1 MRSSDC
7 PRSPALAPAPTRAFR
22 DANPEDLTSLV
33 AIENAAFATDRLS
46 RRQFRWM
53 LSRANAALRILE
65 IDGAV
70 AGYLLLLF
78 HRGTSLARLYSIAL
92 SDGHRGGG
100 LGAVML
106 AEAERVALARDCVR
120 LRLEV
125 HPDNA
130 AAIRLYRAAGYRPF
144 GVFADYYQDHSDAL
158 RFEKRIRLMPDP
170 IGLAVPYYAQTL
182 DFTCGPA
189 SLIMAMQAIDA
200 SLPANRALELQ
211 LWREA
216 TTIYMTS
223 GHGGCS
229 PQGLAL
235 AAYRRGFRI
244 TLLLSQ
250 QEALFLDGV
259 RKAEKKAVLQ
269 LVHDE
274 FNREIAESGIQVRT
288 GSLDTAQLIRYL
300 DAGEVPLV
308 LISSYRFNASKAPHW
323 VVMAGADE
331 RFVYLHD
338 PDADEK
344 LYRTMADSQSI
355 PVSHHD
361 FDRMIR
367 FGASRAQ
374 AAVCLGP
381 RELRPDAQMSSSF

>member
-1 MRSSDC
+1 MC
-7 PRSPALAPAPTRAFR
+7 VPAPAQAADRDPAPVFR
-22 DANPEDLTSLV
+22 DALTDDIDRLV

-53 LSRANAALRILE
+53 LTRGNAVLRLVE
-65 IDGAV
+65 VEGAV

-78 HRGTSLARLYSIAL
+78 HRGTSLARLYSIAVA
-92 SDGHRGGG
+92 GEHRGRG
-100 LGAVML
+100 LGAAML
-106 AEAERVALARDCVR
+106 AEADRVAIERDCVR

-125 HPDNA
+125 HPDNS
-130 AAIRLYRAAGYRPF
+130 AAIALYKAAGYLPF

-158 RFEKRIRLMPDP
+158 RFEKRIHIIPDP
-170 IGLAVPYYAQTL
+170 IGRTVPYYAQTL

-200 SLPANRALELQ
+200 SLVANRSLEIQ

-235 AAYRRGFRI
+235 AAQRRGFRT

-250 QEALFLDGV
+250 PEALFLEGV
-259 RKAEKKAVLQ
+259 RKADKKAVLQ
-269 LVHDE
+269 LVHDD
-274 FNREIAESGIQVRT
+274 FSRQIAETDICRRVGA
-288 GSLDTAQLIRYL
+288 LDTAMLIEHL
-300 DAGEVPLV
+300 EAGNVPMV

-323 VVMAGADE
+323 VVVAGADN

-344 LYRTMADSQSI
+344 LYRSAADSQYI
-355 PVSHHD
+355 PVSHED
-361 FDRMIR
+361 FDKMIR
-367 FGASRAQ
+367 FGANRTQ
-374 AAVCLGP
+374 AAVCLGERLDSP
-381 RELRPDAQMSSSF
+381 ADQISSTP